1 MLLTFYLPCHR
12 LIPMK
17 AGLFYSLFTMLKVV
31 PGKAALFNIFFTMP
45 YIHTLVPRKAA
56 LFLQFFY
63 HTIDQF
69 EGKLRYCTFC
79 LPCYR

>member
-12 LIPMK
+12 LISMK
-17 AGLFYSLFTMLKVV
+17 ARLLYSLFTMLKVV
-31 PGKAALFNIFFTMP
+31 PRKTDLFNIFFTMS
-45 YIHTLVPRKAA
+45 YIPTLVPRKAA
-56 LFLQFFY
+56 LFLQLIY

-69 EGKLRYCTFC
+69 EGKLRCCTFC